1 MKKRVLITGS
11 SSLLGE
17 KIALKFSSC
26 GYDLVLTYNQ
36 NGEDVLRLK
45 QKIEC
50 NSGSFVDVFKVD
62 LESEEDIG
70 KLVKE
75 VGEIDVLINNA
86 AYNNDDEMF
95 NKDSLDFIKTY
106 KINAVAPFLLA
117 KGFRSSLIKN
127 KGAIVNV
134 ASTNGIDT
142 MYKESIDYDAS
153 KAALI
158 NITKNLAKEFAPD
171 VRVNAIA
178 PGWINTK
185 STEDMEPK
193 FRALEEDKILLG
205 RFGECEEIAGAI
217 YFLASKEASY
227 INGTVLRIDGGL
239 K

>member
-1 MKKRVLITGS
+1 MKKRVLITGA

-36 NGEDVLRLK
+36 NGEAVQRLK

-50 NSGSFVDVFKVD
+50 NGDSLVDMFKVD
-62 LESEEDIG
+62 LESEEDIEALL
-70 KLVKE
+70 KKVK
-75 VGEIDVLINNA
+75 EIDVLINNA

-95 NKDSLDFIKTY
+95 NKDSGDFVKTY

-117 KGFRSSLIKN
+117 KCFRNSLIKN

-134 ASTNGIDT
+134 SSTNGIDT
-142 MYKESIDYDAS
+142 MYQESIDYDAS

-193 FRALEEDKILLG
+193 FRAIEENKILLG
-205 RFGECEEIAGAI
+205 RFGDCEEIAEAI
-217 YFLASKEASY
+217 YFLASGNASY

-239 K
+239 M